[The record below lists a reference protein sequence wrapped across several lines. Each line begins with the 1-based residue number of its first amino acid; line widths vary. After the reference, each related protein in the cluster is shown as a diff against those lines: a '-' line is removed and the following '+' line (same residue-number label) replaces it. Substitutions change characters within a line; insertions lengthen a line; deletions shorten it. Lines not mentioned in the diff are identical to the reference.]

1 MQTGDPRGGSTCL
14 PTGPNWW
21 RPILTAWA
29 LILGVCAGWK
39 FHAAFDELPEA
50 IIVGLTSTE
59 IALRVTDV
67 IADLVR
73 RIRRTPSIRRI
84 CRTPSI
90 RRRTSPSARRAF
102 RDRSPRFPW
111 FPRFF
116 GGPGSS
122 FVAPAWGWGR

>member
-73 RIRRTPSIRRI
+73 RIPSIRRI
-84 CRTPSI
+84 RRIPSI

-102 RDRSPRFPW
+102 RDRFPR